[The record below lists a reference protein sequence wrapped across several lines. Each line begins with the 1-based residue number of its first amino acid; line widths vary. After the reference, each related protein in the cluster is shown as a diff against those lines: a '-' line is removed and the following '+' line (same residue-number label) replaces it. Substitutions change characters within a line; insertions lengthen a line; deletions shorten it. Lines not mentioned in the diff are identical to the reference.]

1 MVRNYK
7 MTHQAAP
14 SPTAPHITKCPGDET
29 IASTH
34 TRKTKSYENQNWCV
48 DKDAQHFKGFI

>member
-1 MVRNYK
+1 